1 MGKATAAA
9 MMAETNAL
17 VEGGDVVEEQEREP
31 ARVPLAMDEIYRRLD
46 RELRRSGNAL
56 LAEEVYRPGPLT
68 PVDYQIFEAQLMEG
82 GLVRTIDLVQRAR
95 EVGGVIQDC
104 ESPILT
110 WPAPPR

>member
-46 RELRRSGNAL
+46 RELRCCGWRCDERRERECCNREFLHDDPRTFDVCPELYRVPRS
-56 LAEEVYRPGPLT
+56 LAVPFGSHW
-68 PVDYQIFEAQLMEG
+68 ME
-82 GLVRTIDLVQRAR
+82 IQR
-95 EVGGVIQDC
+95 
-104 ESPILT
+104 
-110 WPAPPR
+110 